1 MEYLFI
7 LLATFIGML
16 FLMQLVF
23 FEITRSKMAKAENVN
38 WYLSLDKS
46 FSYNRVGYSILVY
59 LLYFIS
65 CDGSCSRCN
74 CSISDS
80 CL

>member
-38 WYLSLDKS
+38 WYLSLDK
-46 FSYNRVGYSILVY
+46 
-59 LLYFIS
+59 
-65 CDGSCSRCN
+65 
-74 CSISDS
+74 
-80 CL
+80 